1 VKRVFETLQKTADG
15 VGRQKEVGRK
25 ENFKPAASV
34 ELPLSD
40 GPLEVDDDD
49 GDEDEDEWMVP
60 VVAMR
65 PYTRAV
71 AAAAR
76 GRMRSTTVESKR
88 EKAGRG

>member
-1 VKRVFETLQKTADG
+1 
-15 VGRQKEVGRK
+15 
-25 ENFKPAASV
+25 
-34 ELPLSD
+34 LPLSD